1 LFSYCPCIQAFFDSI
16 FISENLFFAR
26 FKIFNTFAI
35 NIKSTITGFGMKI
48 HYSLD
53 QFQAKAPVVTI
64 GTFDGLHKGH
74 QAILDKLK
82 QLAGEINGESVVFTF
97 YPHPRVVTSPDES
110 SLRLLTTKE
119 EKIQLFEKFGIDHLI
134 IYPFDKTFSELSYSD
149 FVKEILVEKIHTK
162 CLVIGYDHKFGKNR
176 EGGFEYL
183 QNCAT
188 RYNFRVEKMDALSV
202 ENDNISS
209 TKIRAAL
216 QAGEIIKANH
226 YFGHEFTLHGTVVGG
241 KQLGRKLGFPT
252 ANIEASDKY
261 KIIPGYGVYAVTVE
275 IEGKTYKG
283 MLNIGT
289 RPTFNNNADNRSI
302 EVNIF
307 DFSDAIYGKKITLNF
322 VDKIRDEQKF
332 DGIDALVEQLKKDK
346 IKALDILLN
355 Y

>member
-1 LFSYCPCIQAFFDSI
+1 
-16 FISENLFFAR
+16 
-26 FKIFNTFAI
+26 
-35 NIKSTITGFGMKI
+35 MKI

-53 QFQAKAPVVTI
+53 QFQASAPVVTI

-82 QLAGEINGESVVFTF
+82 KLAGDMNGESVVFTF

-110 SLRLLTTKE
+110 SLRLLTTIE
-119 EKIQLFEKFGIDHLI
+119 EKIQLFTKFGIDHLI
-134 IYPFDKTFSELSYSD
+134 IYPFDKAFSEMSYAD
-149 FVKEILVEKIHTK
+149 FVKNILVEKLHTS
-162 CLVIGYDHKFGKNR
+162 CLVVGYDHKFGKNR

-183 QNCAT
+183 QKCAT
-188 RYNFRVEKMDALSV
+188 RFNFRVEKMDALSV
-202 ENDNISS
+202 QNDNISS

-216 QAGEIIKANH
+216 QMGDIKKANH
-226 YFGHEFTLHGTVVGG
+226 YFGHEFTLHGTVVSG

-275 IEGKTYKG
+275 LEGKKYKG

-307 DFSDAIYGKKITLNF
+307 DFSDAIYDKKITLNF
-322 VDKIRDEQKF
+322 VDKIRDEKKF
-332 DGIDALVEQLKKDK
+332 NGIDELIQQLKNDK
-346 IKALDILLN
+346 IKALEILQD